1 MRVCKVA
8 SLVLAAVLIPLSG
21 VSSAAFSVY
30 TDFASFD
37 AATDTTL
44 VEDFEGINPSE
55 MDTPLASLT
64 SNGITYTGLQA
75 TNPNVWVASAG
86 YTNFGLA
93 DPTTSAV
100 LTATGYEFFE
110 IDLSATPYR
119 AIGFDVYLNDDGPV
133 TTRYYDAADD
143 LIWTIGDFRGA
154 GAVRFVG
161 VLNDDPI
168 HRIEWESTAL
178 PGQAQQ
184 INTGLDNL
192 LLGTE
197 WKIPLVPAPGAVVLG
212 AFGTGLVGWLRRRR
226 AL

>member
-1 MRVCKVA
+1 MRACKAA
-8 SLVLAAVLIPLSG
+8 SLVLAVVLIPISG
-21 VSSAAFSVY
+21 VSSAAFSTY
-30 TDFASFD
+30 NDFTSFD
-37 AATDTTL
+37 AATDTTR
-44 VEDFEGINPSE
+44 VENFEGINPAE

-64 SNGITYTGLQA
+64 RNGITYTGLQA

-86 YTNFGLA
+86 SANFGVA

-100 LTATGYEFFE
+100 LTADDYEFFE

-119 AIGFDVYLNDDGPV
+119 AIGFDVYFNDDGPV

-143 LIWTIGDFRGA
+143 LILTVVDHRGA
-154 GAVRFVG
+154 GDVRFFG
-161 VLNDDPI
+161 LLNDDPI
-168 HRIEWESTAL
+168 YRVEWESTAL

-197 WKIPLVPAPGAVVLG
+197 WKIPLVPAPGAIVLG
-212 AFGTGLVGWLRRRR
+212 ALGTGLVGGLRRRR
-226 AL
+226 TL